1 MFYTFIALLCHF
13 GYMPITPQNLVRHEL
28 IGLKVKIEKS
38 TDSTQNK
45 IVGKIIDETYNTLKI
60 ETKDGKEKTVIK
72 ENCVFVFTLPDKT
85 KVQVD
90 GNLLV
95 SRPEDRIKKKFPKW

>member
-1 MFYTFIALLCHF
+1 MT
-13 GYMPITPQNLVRHEL
+13 ITPQNLVRHEL
-28 IGLKVKIEKS
+28 IGLKVNIYKS
-38 TDSTQNK
+38 TDSTQK
-45 IVGKIIDETYNTLKI
+45 GIYGMIIDETYNTLKI
-60 ETKDGKEKTVIK
+60 KTRNKEKTVVK

-90 GNLLV
+90 GKLLV